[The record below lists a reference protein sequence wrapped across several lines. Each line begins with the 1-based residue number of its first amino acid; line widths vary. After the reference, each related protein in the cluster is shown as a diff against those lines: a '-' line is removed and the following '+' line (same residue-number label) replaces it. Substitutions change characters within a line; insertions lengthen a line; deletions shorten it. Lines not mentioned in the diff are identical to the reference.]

1 MVLKYGKDFS
11 EYNEVIEKTS
21 KIAGVESATP
31 FVVNEGLVSSK
42 KNVSG
47 AIIKGIAN
55 LGEKNSYVL
64 KYISEESLKNLEDP
78 KLIPVVHD
86 PLDSNIQSDI
96 NDLSGVIIGKEM
108 ALNFRSWLV
117 T

>member
-11 EYNEVIEKTS
+11 EYKQVIEKTAHL
-21 KIAGVESATP
+21 AGIQSATA

-47 AIIKGIAN
+47 AIIKGIAD
-55 LGEKNSYVL
+55 LGDKHSYFL

-86 PLDSNIQSDI
+86 VLEN
-96 NDLSGVIIGKEM
+96 NNNNNN
-108 ALNFRSWLV
+108 NF
-117 T
+117 